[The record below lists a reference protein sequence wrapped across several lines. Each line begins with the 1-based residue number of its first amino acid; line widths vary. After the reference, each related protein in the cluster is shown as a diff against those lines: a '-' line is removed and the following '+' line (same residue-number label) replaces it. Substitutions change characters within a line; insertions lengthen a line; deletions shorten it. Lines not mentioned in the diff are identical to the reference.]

1 MRLCPN
7 CVRCISLP
15 PLTSCFEHHRLTCGS
30 DKKTVFNIFNL
41 SYNTLWHDGSSNTK
55 SQQCFFLLYYLL
67 VLCTVMPDRGKS
79 GLWETKD
86 ESFASQTDQPA
97 YYQRIFLGP
106 QQSCLH
112 IFNNTL
118 WNTMQTAYPAVQ
130 AGYHFSPAVC
140 CHHFGLLFF
149 LSL

>member
-1 MRLCPN
+1 
-7 CVRCISLP
+7 
-15 PLTSCFEHHRLTCGS
+15 
-30 DKKTVFNIFNL
+30 
-41 SYNTLWHDGSSNTK
+41 
-55 SQQCFFLLYYLL
+55 
-67 VLCTVMPDRGKS
+67 MPDRGKS

-149 LSL
+149 LSLWASICKVKMLMAIDEWIVNYFGDSCESWWGRARWVGDPCCWWMTTMLFHQWREWVLQTHVGFCSRNRHI